1 MYREGDK
8 IYQNKNI
15 NRITVFNLRLRRR
28 RPHELFP
35 ETKIRLHFRVS
46 LYTRAENRYL
56 NCFWMIMMMTKVST
70 HRSYDSSS
78 SILNLNLFNFFDF
91 SLFLLL
97 LLLLALITSRGK
109 QQLFNYFF
117 GCRSFV
123 SPMRKVETIWVVRM
137 TRQTLREHKRKR
149 ERERE
154 RERERDFY
162 WETRLSNLKKL
173 FDFRPK
179 ISSRVVQSIFAPP
192 CHPLH
197 LLSNSVW
204 QVWPIYCTL
213 GNFSKPEATII
224 LPKLRTF

>member
-1 MYREGDK
+1 
-8 IYQNKNI
+8 
-15 NRITVFNLRLRRR
+15 
-28 RPHELFP
+28 
-35 ETKIRLHFRVS
+35 
-46 LYTRAENRYL
+46 
-56 NCFWMIMMMTKVST
+56 MMMTKVST

-149 ERERE
+149 ERER
-154 RERERDFY
+154 DFY
-162 WETRLSNLKKL
+162 WETRLSNLKNCSTFVRKFRLASCSRFLPHPATHSTYWAIQCDKFGQFIALWATFQSLRQQL
-173 FDFRPK
+173 FCPNCAHFRQFLW
-179 ISSRVVQSIFAPP
+179 RCQN
-192 CHPLH
+192 
-197 LLSNSVW
+197 LL
-204 QVWPIYCTL
+204 
-213 GNFSKPEATII
+213 F
-224 LPKLRTF
+224 F